1 MLSDRE
7 EPVGEVAVVG
17 FEASERDGVAA
28 EVMEE
33 DLEDFKVVMAEDG
46 DVQVEEAMVVVTVAG
61 EEEESLIG
69 LVVEAGHGNTE
80 EDGVEEDLK
89 VAGEMEMIVSGEG
102 LGLSRNSVCLAYLT
116 KKDNIKTSR

>member
-1 MLSDRE
+1 MSSDRE

-17 FEASERDGVAA
+17 FEATERDGVAA

-33 DLEDFKVVMAEDG
+33 DLGDIEVVMAEDG
-46 DVQVEEAMVVVTVAG
+46 DAQEEAMVVVTVAG
-61 EEEESLIG
+61 EEESLIG

-102 LGLSRNSVCLAYLT
+102 LGLFRSSVCMAYLT